1 MHVDWKNV
9 SHLVA
14 AMVGT
19 IVPGVQTAETL
30 AWKLGSLKGKD
41 KQDAVAE
48 LVRSAVTATN
58 ATASRAIVNSEAA
71 DAATRAVI
79 DAVVNLHHVV
89 AVEAAAHA
97 G

>member
-1 MHVDWKNV
+1 MKIDWRNV

-19 IVPGVQTAETL
+19 IVPGVQTAENL
-30 AWKLGSLKGKD
+30 AWKLGSLKGPQ

-48 LVRSAVTATN
+48 LVRNAVLAVN
-58 ATASRAIVNSEAA
+58 STASTAVINSPAA

-79 DAVVNLHHVV
+79 DAVVNLHKVV
-89 AVEAAAHA
+89 AIEAAAA
-97 G
+97 TT